1 MRDRWYSKVNKES
14 SMKLSCLLFLFFAS
28 VAVNATESELPT
40 KDLNN
45 QVLSAYQTS
54 GQASEH
60 VTAEQLAELQKQVAI
75 LKERQEE
82 ARKALEEMDQE

>member
-1 MRDRWYSKVNKES
+1 
-14 SMKLSCLLFLFFAS
+14 MKRSFLLLFCLLSFGLAAS
-28 VAVNATESELPT
+28 ETELPV
-40 KDLNN
+40 KDLNG
-45 QVLSAYQTS
+45 QSLSAYQGS
-54 GQASEH
+54 SQGGEQ